1 LIIPNNTPNIAIGV
15 KYRIIYPDNKNDMK
29 PYDRNRPHNQLPLLP
44 PPEEKIIDNDI
55 LQKWGMARSAVTK
68 LDGITNTLDDPQIMV
83 NTIVLQEAKES
94 SKIENIVTTTDGL
107 YRALALS
114 ATEQRSDAAKQ
125 VIRYRESLME
135 GIDLLKSHGQ
145 LDKEILIRLF
155 QIIKDSTAGVRTDL
169 QEVWLSK
176 GGSDSGAGERVYTP
190 PLGNALLNEKLDN
203 LIEFLNDD
211 EKYNYPPLIKMSIA
225 HYQLEAIHP
234 FIDGNGRTGRVAN
247 VLYLVNKNILEHP
260 IAYFSRYIS
269 QNKEDYQYCLK
280 GVTERQAWKPWL
292 LFMLEAV
299 ESTANYTIDKI
310 EQINQQK
317 SKTLAYVNERD
328 SKIDKEYIEAIFI
341 QPYIKALH
349 LSGNNKY
356 KAKTRKTATS
366 VLNRL
371 VELKV
376 LDPPK
381 KIGREIVYINSTL
394 INILSE
400 NDD

>member
-1 LIIPNNTPNIAIGV
+1 
-15 KYRIIYPDNKNDMK
+15 MK

-44 PPEEKIIDNDI
+44 PPEEKIIDNEI

-114 ATEQRSDAAKQ
+114 ATEQRSDAVKQ

-135 GIDLLKSHGQ
+135 GMELLKSHGH

-176 GGSDSGAGERVYTP
+176 EGLESRAGERVYTP

-211 EKYNYPPLIKMSIA
+211 EKYNYPPLIKMAIA

-247 VLYLVNKNILEHP
+247 VLYLVNKKILKHP

-269 QNKEDYQYCLK
+269 QNKEEYQYCLK

-299 ESTANYTIDKI
+299 ETTANYTIYKI

-349 LSGNNKY
+349 LSENSKY

-394 INILSE
+394 INILSD
-400 NDD
+400 NDE

>member
-1 LIIPNNTPNIAIGV
+1 
-15 KYRIIYPDNKNDMK
+15 MK

-349 LSGNNKY
+349 LSENNKY

-394 INILSE
+394 INILSD
-400 NDD
+400 NDE

>member
-1 LIIPNNTPNIAIGV
+1 
-15 KYRIIYPDNKNDMK
+15 MK
-29 PYDRNRPHNQLPLLP
+29 PYDRNKPHNQLPLLP
-44 PPEEKIIDNDI
+44 PPEDKIIDNEI
-55 LQKWGMARSAVTK
+55 LQKWGMARSALTK

-107 YRALALS
+107 YQALALS
-114 ATEQRSDAAKQ
+114 ATEQRSDAVKQ
-125 VIRYRESLME
+125 VIRYREALME
-135 GIDLLKSHGQ
+135 GINLLKTYGQ
-145 LDKEILIRLF
+145 INKEIVIRLF
-155 QIIKDSTAGVRTDL
+155 QIIKDSTADVRTDL

-176 GGSDSGAGERVYTP
+176 EGSGAGAGERVYTP
-190 PLGNALLNEKLDN
+190 PLGNALLNKKLDN
-203 LIEFLNDD
+203 LIDFLNDD
-211 EKYNYPPLIKMSIA
+211 EKYKYAPLIKMAIA

-247 VLYLVNKNILEHP
+247 VLYLVNKNILKHP

-280 GVTERQAWKPWL
+280 GVTERQAWKPWM

-317 SKTLAYVNERD
+317 EKTLAYVNERD

-349 LSGNNKY
+349 LSENSKY

-371 VELKV
+371 VALKV

-400 NDD
+400 NDE

>member
-1 LIIPNNTPNIAIGV
+1 
-15 KYRIIYPDNKNDMK
+15 MK
-29 PYDRNRPHNQLPLLP
+29 PYDRNKPHNQLPLLP
-44 PPEEKIIDNDI
+44 PIEEKIIDNDI
-55 LQKWGMARSAVTK
+55 LHKWGMARSAVTK

-190 PLGNALLNEKLDN
+190 PLGNALLNEKLEN

-247 VLYLVNKNILEHP
+247 VLYLVNKNILKHP

-269 QNKEDYQYCLK
+269 QNREDYQYCLK

-349 LSGNNKY
+349 LSENSKY

-400 NDD
+400 NDE

>member
-1 LIIPNNTPNIAIGV
+1 
-15 KYRIIYPDNKNDMK
+15 MK
-29 PYDRNRPHNQLPLLP
+29 PYDRNKPHNQLPLLP
-44 PPEEKIIDNDI
+44 PIEEKIIDNDI
-55 LQKWGMARSAVTK
+55 LHKWGMARSAVTK

-114 ATEQRSDAAKQ
+114 ATEQRSDAVKQ

-190 PLGNALLNEKLDN
+190 PLGNALLNEKLEN

-247 VLYLVNKNILEHP
+247 VLYLVNKNILKHP
-260 IAYFSRYIS
+260 IAYFS
-269 QNKEDYQYCLK
+269 
-280 GVTERQAWKPWL
+280 
-292 LFMLEAV
+292 
-299 ESTANYTIDKI
+299 
-310 EQINQQK
+310 
-317 SKTLAYVNERD
+317 
-328 SKIDKEYIEAIFI
+328 
-341 QPYIKALH
+341 
-349 LSGNNKY
+349 
-356 KAKTRKTATS
+356 
-366 VLNRL
+366 
-371 VELKV
+371 
-376 LDPPK
+376 
-381 KIGREIVYINSTL
+381 
-394 INILSE
+394 
-400 NDD
+400 

>member
-1 LIIPNNTPNIAIGV
+1 MIL
-15 KYRIIYPDNKNDMK
+15 
-29 PYDRNRPHNQLPLLP
+29 YDRNKPYNHLPLLP
-44 PPEEKIIDNDI
+44 PPDKKIIDTEI
-55 LQKWGMARSAVTK
+55 LQKWGMARSAITK

-107 YRALALS
+107 YQALALT
-114 ATEQRSDAAKQ
+114 ANDQRSDAAKE

-135 GIDLLKSHGQ
+135 GVMLLKSHGQ

-155 QIIKDSTAGVRTDL
+155 QIIKNSTAGVRGDL
-169 QEVWLSK
+169 QEVWLGK
-176 GGSDSGAGERVYTP
+176 RGSNLRPEERVYTP
-190 PLGNALLNEKLDN
+190 PLGNLLLNEKLDN
-203 LIEFLNDD
+203 LIDFLNDD
-211 EKYNYPPLIKMSIA
+211 KKYNYATLIKMAVA

-234 FIDGNGRTGRVAN
+234 FGDGNGRVGRVAN
-247 VLYLVNKNILEHP
+247 VLYIVNKGILKHP

-269 QNKEDYQYCLK
+269 QNKEEYQYCIK
-280 GVTERQAWKPWL
+280 GVTERQAWKPWI
-292 LFMLEAV
+292 LFVLEAV

-317 SKTLAYVNERD
+317 VKTLAYVKERD
-328 SKIDKEYIEAIFI
+328 PKIDKEYIEAIFI

-349 LSGNNKY
+349 LSENSRY

-366 VLNRL
+366 VLNKL
-371 VELKV
+371 VNLKI

-381 KIGREIVYINSTL
+381 KIGREIVYINSIL
-394 INILSE
+394 INILSD